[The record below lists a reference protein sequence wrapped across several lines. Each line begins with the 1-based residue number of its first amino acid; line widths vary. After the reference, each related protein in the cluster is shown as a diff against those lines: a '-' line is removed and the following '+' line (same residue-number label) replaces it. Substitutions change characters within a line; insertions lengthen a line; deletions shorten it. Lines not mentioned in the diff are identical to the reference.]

1 MVHHIN
7 LAIFRK
13 KVIKWN
19 LDKFGPEFM
28 GNNAG
33 NGNSRG
39 VACFLRLDKA
49 EAFVLAEIYST

>member
-1 MVHHIN
+1 
-7 LAIFRK
+7 
-13 KVIKWN
+13 
-19 LDKFGPEFM
+19 M

-49 EAFVLAEIYST
+49 GAFVLAEIYST

>member
-1 MVHHIN
+1 
-7 LAIFRK
+7 
-13 KVIKWN
+13 
-19 LDKFGPEFM
+19 M

-49 EAFVLAEIYST
+49 AGAFVLAEIYST